1 MLNSTDDLRIVEIT
15 ALTPPSRII
24 DEIPRDEAV
33 TATVTGA
40 RNAVHNIL
48 HGEDDRLI
56 VVIGPC
62 SIHDPAAAFDYAAR
76 LKEQRNRFA
85 DELAR
90 DQPSPITYASPKPAH
105 VLEEDKAISTFPLPI
120 QREAIKIVPV
130 TELFVH

>member
-33 TATVTGA
+33 TTTVTEA

-48 HGEDDRLI
+48 RDEDDRLI

-62 SIHDPAAAFDYAAR
+62 SIHAR
-76 LKEQRNRFA
+76 
-85 DELAR
+85 
-90 DQPSPITYASPKPAH
+90 H
-105 VLEEDKAISTFPLPI
+105 G
-120 QREAIKIVPV
+120 
-130 TELFVH
+130 